1 MLRVQTPKRKE
12 NIMKLLNA
20 ILILTLGIFTS
31 SLKADVGINDRAEL
45 KAKLVELA
53 SSYTGKTRLKDE
65 ALKQIKP
72 LVDALVGLSEK
83 KSEADKK
90 DLVIGGWR
98 NVWSYRNFG
107 FNTNYDQVYQIVSE
121 DGYYYNFSEIAL
133 GKVKFSG
140 FLRGKYEDAGDKLRI
155 EFTSNKIKFGFY
167 EEGTDIVELIESFEA
182 GEIRAL
188 SIPGPIGIQGDLVNL
203 YVDDTLRIVTGRT
216 DGGGVEDLFILT
228 RTDLVLKD

>member
-12 NIMKLLNA
+12 NIMKLFNA
-20 ILILTLGIFTS
+20 ILILTLSIFTS
-31 SLKADVGINDRAEL
+31 SLKADVGIKDRAEL

-53 SSYTGKTRLKDE
+53 SGYTGKTSLKDE
-65 ALKQIKP
+65 ALKEIKP

-90 DLVIGGWR
+90 DLIIGGWR

-107 FNTNYDQVYQIVSE
+107 LNTNYDQVYQIVSE

-188 SIPGPIGIQGDLVNL
+188 SIPGPIGIKGDLVNL

-216 DGGGVEDLFILT
+216 DGGGVEDLLY
-228 RTDLVLKD
+228 

>member
-53 SSYTGKTRLKDE
+53 SGYTGKTRLKDE

-107 FNTNYDQVYQIVSE
+107 FNTNYAQVYQIVSE

-188 SIPGPIGIQGDLVNL
+188 SIPGPIGIKGDLVNL